1 MMRFNIFKQKSNL
14 TEDSVEDLI
23 IQYKSTNN
31 TAIIGEIYNRYAGIV
46 FGVCA
51 KYLKNEEEC
60 KDVTSKIFQDL
71 ILDLKKYEI
80 KYFSGWL
87 HKVTINECLK
97 TLKKSAR
104 TISLIEE
111 NISDLHDDDDIE
123 IETIDTIGEEEI
135 NLCIEK
141 LNKEQSICIKLFY
154 IEEKSYKEISDLTKL
169 TLLQVKSSIQNGK
182 RNLKIMLQKN
192 HG

>member
-1 MMRFNIFKQKSNL
+1 MMRFNFFKQKTNL
-14 TEDSVEDLI
+14 TDATVEDLI
-23 IQYKSTNN
+23 VKYKSTNDV
-31 TAIIGEIYNRYAGIV
+31 AIIAEIYNRYAGIV

-71 ILDLKKYEI
+71 ILDLKKYEV

-97 TLKKSAR
+97 TLKKSAK
-104 TISLIEE
+104 TISLIEQ
-111 NISDLHDDDDIE
+111 NLNDLQEDEIE
-123 IETIDTIGEEEI
+123 IESIDKISDEEI
-135 NLCIEK
+135 NFSIKK
-141 LNKEQSICIKLFY
+141 LNDDQSKCIQLFY
-154 IEEKSYKEISDLTKL
+154 IEEKSYKEISDLTQL
-169 TLLQVKSSIQNGK
+169 TLLQVKSCIQNGK

>member
-1 MMRFNIFKQKSNL
+1 MMRFNFFKQKSNL
-14 TEDSVEDLI
+14 TDFTVEDLI
-23 IQYKSTNN
+23 IKYKSTND

-51 KYLKNEEEC
+51 KYLKIEEEC

-97 TLKKSAR
+97 TLKKSER
-104 TISLIEE
+104 TISFIEE
-111 NISDLHDDDDIE
+111 NLYDIQDDGIE
-123 IETIDTIGEEEI
+123 IDSIDKISNEEI
-135 NLCIEK
+135 NQCIEK
-141 LNKEQSICIKLFY
+141 LNKDQSICIKLFY
-154 IEEKSYKEISDLTKL
+154 IEEKSYKEISDLTQL
-169 TLLQVKSSIQNGK
+169 TLLQVKSCIQNGK
-182 RNLKIMLQKN
+182 RNLKIMLQKH